1 MREGPQT
8 RAGSKVAVE
17 QLALRKPL
25 VERLRDLAYE
35 ARTVM
40 DFEKVKL
47 EVGGVILIEGG
58 APVVM
63 INGRP
68 VSEGDLLDRDLVVL
82 AIRREEIEFIFRG
95 IVFARR
101 F

>member
-1 MREGPQT
+1 
-8 RAGSKVAVE
+8 
-17 QLALRKPL
+17 
-25 VERLRDLAYE
+25 
-35 ARTVM
+35 
-40 DFEKVKL
+40 
-47 EVGGVILIEGG
+47 
-58 APVVM
+58 M

-68 VSEGDLLDRDLVVL
+68 VSEGDLLGRDLVVL